1 MVRSG
6 ASTRKR
12 QPISPSKIPASH
24 HQEQQYQDP
33 NAKRMKTSEK
43 SSRKKHEFFLYNPS
57 IDAHF
62 IQVDIQII
70 VLIIYLYGVIFH
82 RIMIIIHRII
92 FHFITVLS
100 QIINKV

>member
-12 QPISPSKIPASH
+12 QPISPSKIPPSH

-43 SSRKKHEFFLYNPS
+43 SSKKRFILPHSLFNSYSS
-57 IDAHF
+57 IQIDM
-62 IQVDIQII
+62 QII
-70 VLIIYLYGVIFH
+70 VIIIFLYGVMFY
-82 RIMIIIHRII
+82 RIMNIVHRII
-92 FHFITVLS
+92 FHSITVLS
-100 QIINKV
+100 QIINRV